1 MTDDPLAL
9 EQQVCFA
16 LSRASRAVIGAHRPV
31 LEPLGLTHPQYLVML
46 AMWERRRQSLKE
58 LSTALALE
66 PATLSPLVRR
76 LESFGHVT
84 RRRDDADERTLVIE
98 LTDQGL
104 ALRERAR
111 AVPLVM
117 MERLGLKLTD
127 VETQRDLLNLLIT
140 ASAAAPEVTDAQLA
154 MLSGAD
160 PVP

>member
-9 EQQVCFA
+9 ERQVCFA
-16 LSRASRAVIGAHRPV
+16 LSRASRAVIGAYRPV

-58 LSTALALE
+58 LSVALALE

-76 LESFGHVT
+76 LESFGHLS
-84 RRRDDADERTLVIE
+84 RRRDEIDERTLVIE
-98 LTDQGL
+98 LTEQGL

-117 MERLGLKLTD
+117 MARLGLSLAD
-127 VETQRDLLNLLIT
+127 VETQRDLLNLLIA

-154 MLSGAD
+154 MLTGAD